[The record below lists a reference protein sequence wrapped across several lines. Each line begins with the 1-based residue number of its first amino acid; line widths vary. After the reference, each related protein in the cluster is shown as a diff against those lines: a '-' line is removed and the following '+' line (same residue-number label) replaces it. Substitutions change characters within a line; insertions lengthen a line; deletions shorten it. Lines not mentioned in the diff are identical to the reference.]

1 VTIETVTLRC
11 DRCGKHETTL
21 DVEHHP
27 VTYAQGM
34 VQIQGPN
41 GVQRQVAIHLCPECL
56 VADSLFPTVGLAVA
70 NSVPFVPGGNRKGV
84 RSG

>member
-1 VTIETVTLRC
+1 MTIETVTLRC

-56 VADSLFPTVGLAVA
+56 VADNLFPTVGLAVA
-70 NSVPFVPGGNRKGV
+70 NSMPFTLPKKVPHG
-84 RSG
+84 

>member
-1 VTIETVTLRC
+1 MTIETVTLRC
-11 DRCGKHETTL
+11 DRCGKRETTL
-21 DVEHHP
+21 DAEHHA

-56 VADSLFPTVGLAVA
+56 VADNLFPTVGLAVA
-70 NSVPFVPGGNRKGV
+70 NSMPFTLPKKVPHG
-84 RSG
+84 

>member
-1 VTIETVTLRC
+1 MTIETVTLRC
-11 DRCGKHETTL
+11 DRCGKRETTM

-56 VADSLFPTVGLAVA
+56 VADSLFPAVGLAVA
-70 NSVPFVPGGNRKGV
+70 NLIPFTPSANRKV
-84 RSG
+84 PHV